1 MLVSEKF
8 GGSSYSSLVPTTMSR
23 WPSRSMSPTAGE
35 SMILLPRK
43 APGFGVTLWVF
54 GSIDTIRLAST
65 TSTGKPGRTTP

>member
-1 MLVSEKF
+1 
-8 GGSSYSSLVPTTMSR
+8 
-23 WPSRSMSPTAGE
+23 MSPTAGE

-65 TSTGKPGRTTP
+65 TSTGKPGRATP